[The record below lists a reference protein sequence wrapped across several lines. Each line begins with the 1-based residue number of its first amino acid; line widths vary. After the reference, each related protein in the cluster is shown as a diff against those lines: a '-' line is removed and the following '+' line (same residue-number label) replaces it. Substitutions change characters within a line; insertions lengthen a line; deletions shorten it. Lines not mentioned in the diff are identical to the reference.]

1 MEHESRAGKWKQ
13 VKLFKENWL
22 MLRKGTFLKNHKST
36 MEHLMSK
43 IQVFNMFKLLLC
55 SSAARA
61 SSGETSPAVDEFP

>member
-1 MEHESRAGKWKQ
+1 
-13 VKLFKENWL
+13 

-36 MEHLMSK
+36 MEHLMSE
-43 IQVFNMFKLLLC
+43 IQVFNTFKLLLC